1 MRPPRDL
8 ITGAFPITHIL
19 EPVGIYQAVLRP
31 GGEWVL
37 DAGSSI
43 LVAVYP
49 ESGFIY
55 TKSIYI
61 LPGLICGLY
70 LRSRQTESPARLYSR
85 LVFCFS
91 FPSSCM
97 FGPNAC
103 PSWLMGLG
111 IPGTLDILWET
122 LGHPKNACSRGKV
135 EMNPVSSVCFVF
147 EASLRCVMPVSK
159 VSRKKF
165 VGMELFIPIVASTQ
179 YTEYRRS
186 IWIYLRRPGVSSK
199 PSLQE
204 HVHVYHV
211 PRPASILIPPSIP
224 PNHIKIL
231 NRELDWR
238 LLYRLET
245 QCSELECKA
254 KELFHLKNG
263 VLRSQ
268 SIL

>member
-1 MRPPRDL
+1 
-8 ITGAFPITHIL
+8 
-19 EPVGIYQAVLRP
+19 
-31 GGEWVL
+31 
-37 DAGSSI
+37 
-43 LVAVYP
+43 
-49 ESGFIY
+49 
-55 TKSIYI
+55 
-61 LPGLICGLY
+61 
-70 LRSRQTESPARLYSR
+70 
-85 LVFCFS
+85 
-91 FPSSCM
+91 
-97 FGPNAC
+97 
-103 PSWLMGLG
+103 
-111 IPGTLDILWET
+111 
-122 LGHPKNACSRGKV
+122 
-135 EMNPVSSVCFVF
+135 MNPVSSVCFVF

-159 VSRKKF
+159 VSQKKF

-211 PRPASILIPPSIP
+211 PRPASILIPASIP